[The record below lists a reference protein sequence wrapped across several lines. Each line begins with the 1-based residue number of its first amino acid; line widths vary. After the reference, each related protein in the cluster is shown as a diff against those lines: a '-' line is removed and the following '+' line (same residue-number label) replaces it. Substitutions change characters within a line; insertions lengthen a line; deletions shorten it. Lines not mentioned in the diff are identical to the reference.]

1 MIGRDDMDRLI
12 KLLKTNAR
20 LSDKELAAML
30 GVTEKDVADKI
41 AQLEKSGVIKGY
53 TAIIDEELTDN
64 DGIAAY
70 IELSVTPK
78 AQVGYDDIARL
89 IASYPEVESLS
100 LMSGGYDLAVTL
112 RCKNIKD
119 ASLFVAQ
126 RLAAI
131 DGVIATSTHF
141 FLQKYKENG
150 IMLVDALPDERGM
163 E

>member
-1 MIGRDDMDRLI
+1 MDKLLS
-12 KLLKTNAR
+12 LLKTNAR
-20 LSDKELAAML
+20 LSNQELAAML
-30 GVTEKDVADKI
+30 GTTAEEVDDRIKE
-41 AQLEKSGVIKGY
+41 LERKGIIKGY
-53 TAIIDEELTDN
+53 TAIVDEELTQN

-89 IASYPEVESLS
+89 IASYPEVESIS

-119 ASLFVAQ
+119 ASQIVAQ
-126 RLAAI
+126 RLATI
-131 DGVIATSTHF
+131 DGVISTSTHF

-150 IMLVDALPDERGM
+150 IMLVDPMPDERGQ

>member
-1 MIGRDDMDRLI
+1 MDKLLS
-12 KLLKTNAR
+12 LLKTNAR
-20 LSDKELAAML
+20 LSSQELAAML
-30 GVTEKDVADKI
+30 GTTADEVDDRIKE
-41 AQLEKSGVIKGY
+41 LERKGIIKGY
-53 TAIIDEELTDN
+53 TAIVDEELLTQN
-64 DGIAAY
+64 DSIAAY

-89 IASYPEVESLS
+89 IASYPEVESIS

-126 RLAAI
+126 RLATI
-131 DGVIATSTHF
+131 DGVISTSTHF

-150 IMLVDALPDERGM
+150 IMLVDPMPDGRGQ

>member
-1 MIGRDDMDRLI
+1 MEQLLE
-12 KLLKTNAR
+12 LLKTNAR
-20 LSDKELAAML
+20 LSNRELAAMI
-30 GVTEKDVADKI
+30 GSTEEDVKI
-41 AQLEKSGVIKGY
+41 KIDELERSGIIKGY
-53 TAIIDEELTDN
+53 TAIIDEEQL
-64 DGIAAY
+64 GEGSIAAY

-78 AQVGYDDIARL
+78 AQVGYDDIACL

-126 RLAAI
+126 RLATI

-150 IMLVDALPDERGM
+150 ILLVDAVPDERGM

>member
-1 MIGRDDMDRLI
+1 MDRLI

-100 LMSGGYDLAVTL
+100 
-112 RCKNIKD
+112 
-119 ASLFVAQ
+119 
-126 RLAAI
+126 
-131 DGVIATSTHF
+131 
-141 FLQKYKENG
+141 
-150 IMLVDALPDERGM
+150 
-163 E
+163 

>member
-1 MIGRDDMDRLI
+1 MDKLLS
-12 KLLKTNAR
+12 LLKTNAR
-20 LSDKELAAML
+20 LSNQELAAML
-30 GVTEKDVADKI
+30 GTTADEVDDRIKE
-41 AQLEKSGVIKGY
+41 LERKGIIKGY
-53 TAIIDEELTDN
+53 TAIVDEELTQN

-89 IASYPEVESLS
+89 IASYPEVESIS

-126 RLAAI
+126 RLATI
-131 DGVIATSTHF
+131 DGVISTSTHF

-150 IMLVDALPDERGM
+150 IMLVDPMPDERGQ

>member
-1 MIGRDDMDRLI
+1 MDKLLS
-12 KLLKTNAR
+12 LLKTNAR
-20 LSDKELAAML
+20 LSNQELAAML
-30 GVTEKDVADKI
+30 GTTADEVDDRIKE
-41 AQLEKSGVIKGY
+41 LERKGIIKGY
-53 TAIIDEELTDN
+53 TAIVDEELTQN
-64 DGIAAY
+64 DSIAAY

-89 IASYPEVESLS
+89 IASYPEVESIS

-126 RLAAI
+126 RLATI
-131 DGVIATSTHF
+131 DGVISTSTHF

-150 IMLVDALPDERGM
+150 IMLVDPMPDGRGQ

>member
-1 MIGRDDMDRLI
+1 MDKLLS
-12 KLLKTNAR
+12 LLKTNAR
-20 LSDKELAAML
+20 LSNQELAAML
-30 GVTEKDVADKI
+30 GTTADEVDDRIKE
-41 AQLEKSGVIKGY
+41 LERKGIIKGY
-53 TAIIDEELTDN
+53 TAIVDEELTQN

-89 IASYPEVESLS
+89 IASYPEVESIS

-112 RCKNIKD
+112 RCRNIKD

-126 RLAAI
+126 RLATI
-131 DGVIATSTHF
+131 DGVISTSTHF

-150 IMLVDALPDERGM
+150 IMLVDPMPDERGQ